1 MSLEAYVNQQEG
13 KYIPVLE
20 FVNNLYKEARPQVPL
35 KKIVEHL
42 SRQNLFTN
50 LALYKKDGYDY
61 FLVTP
66 TGLLEFEASTE
77 VVKSIYD
84 SLDHNQI
91 GITFDKDNLRAFK
104 GFYFKLSD
112 ALRLYEYAKLNP
124 PEVETVNSTVFK
136 PDDNIVSFLG
146 KYQRLLINYKLFT
159 PDQIVCL
166 MIDENPA
173 CISHD
178 DKYHAHWDMVSNAL
192 DANQLT
198 PINEKE
204 QIKAEQVKTWLASCG
219 FIYTGFNNKENV
231 AYQNR
236 IAELEQQLAEMTEKA
251 VEANVKILDL
261 TDKLENEELN
271 SIIHNHSA
279 HKFLLNDAQAQI
291 TQLTTD
297 YDKAQAEIKELKK
310 QQQPS
315 IKSNQSDEPANKGKL
330 QSIDWES
337 MSEHIYPPELH
348 LALMIWQR
356 IYWDNEL
363 KDSHITSHNGKYEV
377 IANKINLN
385 PKSTLGKRV
394 GMVINNAF
402 TKNKQTELAEQ
413 LRAINEINMPQKI

>member
-1 MSLEAYVNQQEG
+1 MNLEAYVNQEEG

-42 SRQNLFTN
+42 GRQNLFTN

-66 TGLLEFEASTE
+66 TDLLKFENSTE
-77 VVKSIYD
+77 IVKSIYD

-91 GITFDKDNLRAFK
+91 GITFDKDNLKAFK
-104 GFYFKLSD
+104 GFYFKFSD

-219 FIYTGFNNKENV
+219 FIYTGFNDHLSNSTNNASSLSTDLTISAKDYEQMAQDLKAAHSSIEQLN
-231 AYQNR
+231 Q
-236 IAELEQQLAEMTEKA
+236 ELTA
-251 VEANVKILDL
+251 ANVNIKALESELKAANKSLADKPTDSVTHSNTDIHNAKQAAIKQFNRSLAMALIELDYQRKLRKQDIVNFIMPYMKELTFILAD
-261 TDKLENEELN
+261 ENEERANSLIVSYNTLYDTHLQGLN
-271 SIIHNHSA
+271 FKKGNQSNKDKERQTIE
-279 HKFLLNDAQAQI
+279 LLF
-291 TQLTTD
+291 
-297 YDKAQAEIKELKK
+297 KK
-310 QQQPS
+310 QLP
-315 IKSNQSDEPANKGKL
+315 
-330 QSIDWES
+330 
-337 MSEHIYPPELH
+337 
-348 LALMIWQR
+348 
-356 IYWDNEL
+356 
-363 KDSHITSHNGKYEV
+363 V
-377 IANKINLN
+377 
-385 PKSTLGKRV
+385 
-394 GMVINNAF
+394 
-402 TKNKQTELAEQ
+402 TE
-413 LRAINEINMPQKI
+413 